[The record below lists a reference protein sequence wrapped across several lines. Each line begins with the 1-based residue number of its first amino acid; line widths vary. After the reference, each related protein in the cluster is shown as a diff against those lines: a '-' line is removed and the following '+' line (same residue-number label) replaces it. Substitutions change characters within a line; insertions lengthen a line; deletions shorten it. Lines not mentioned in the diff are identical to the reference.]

1 MTIIEI
7 GGLLI
12 VVVVGL
18 MARPDA
24 LPDIAHTVLPDPE
37 PGVWLGVLSAGLI
50 AFFAF
55 IGFEGIVNVAEEVK
69 EPTVT
74 LRRAIYLTLII
85 ATILYLAVAAV
96 SVVIV
101 PPAELGRSEAPL
113 ALVFE
118 RATGASP
125 RWLSII
131 AIIATLN
138 GIIVQMIMASRVIYG
153 LADQGRLPAAFAYIS
168 PATSTPLIATGLVV
182 ALVYA
187 LAMALP
193 LTALAEWTSVFTLV
207 VFALVNAALVR
218 IKLRGDPAPPDIV
231 VQPIAVPILGTIIC
245 LAFLLAGGLG

>member
-101 PPAELGRSEAPL
+101 PPRRRSPSSSSA
-113 ALVFE
+113 
-118 RATGASP
+118 R
-125 RWLSII
+125 
-131 AIIATLN
+131 
-138 GIIVQMIMASRVIYG
+138 
-153 LADQGRLPAAFAYIS
+153 
-168 PATSTPLIATGLVV
+168 
-182 ALVYA
+182 
-187 LAMALP
+187 
-193 LTALAEWTSVFTLV
+193 
-207 VFALVNAALVR
+207 
-218 IKLRGDPAPPDIV
+218 PAPRRVGSASLPSS
-231 VQPIAVPILGTIIC
+231 PPSTASSC
-245 LAFLLAGGLG
+245 K